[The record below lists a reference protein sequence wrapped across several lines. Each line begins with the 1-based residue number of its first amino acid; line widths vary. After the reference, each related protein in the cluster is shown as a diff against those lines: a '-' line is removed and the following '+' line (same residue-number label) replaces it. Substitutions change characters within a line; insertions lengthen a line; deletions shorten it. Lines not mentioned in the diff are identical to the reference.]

1 MNELRSTTEPETL
14 RIDGTTL
21 SDLEVLDGRGGPGL
35 FQLLDRTQTRA
46 GSTALRR
53 RLSAPLVRPDDIRA
67 VQEALDALAGRSRP
81 LVLDDGLLRAVE
93 SYTRSSITLGSSE
106 GRRALFQEAWLR
118 LRYRDVYQ
126 EITEGLRAIRA
137 LRRTL
142 TVVAHALGEP
152 GNPFLLGEMASR
164 LGRVGLRID
173 EAFRGRNRVAADR
186 ELRGPGQDGVLDALA
201 TLAEL
206 DALQAMAAAG
216 RDAGWCRPE
225 VVEAGEFLLE
235 VDAAVHPFLPDAT
248 PNPIHLTGG
257 EPLVFLT
264 GPNMAGKTTYLR
276 TVGLLVLL
284 AQSGMRVPAR
294 SMRLS
299 PVEAILTSLNP
310 VDSLRRGVSFFYAE
324 VLRVQDAAR
333 LLAEGCPSLILFDE
347 PFKGTNVRDAL
358 DASTAVIRG
367 FARSR
372 RSGSIFSSHL
382 AELAERLDDVP
393 VRFRRFEGE
402 IRDGEPRFTFR
413 LESGVSETRFGML
426 LLEQARVPEL
436 IRRIGEVG

>member
-1 MNELRSTTEPETL
+1 MNDSRRDTGPETL

-21 SDLEVLDGRGGPGL
+21 SDLEVLEGRGGPGL
-35 FQLLDRTQTRA
+35 LQLLDRTQTRA
-46 GSTALRR
+46 GAVALSR
-53 RLSAPLVRPDDIRA
+53 RLSAPMVRARDIRA
-67 VQEALDALAGRSRP
+67 VQDALDALAGFAGIV
-81 LVLDDGLLRAVE
+81 VLEDRLLRAAE
-93 SYTRSSITLGSSE
+93 SYLRSSIVLGS
-106 GRRALFQEAWLR
+106 GNRLRAMVQEIWLR
-118 LRYRDVYQ
+118 LRYRDVYR
-126 EITEGLRAIRA
+126 EMTEGLEAIRG

-142 TVVAHALGEP
+142 ARVAEALGSP
-152 GNPFLLGEMASR
+152 GIPALLRDLGAR
-164 LGRVGLRID
+164 LGRVALRI
-173 EAFRGRNRVAADR
+173 ERAFRVRSPLAADR
-186 ELRGPGQDGVLDALA
+186 ELRGPCRDEIVDALA
-201 TLAEL
+201 AIADL
-206 DALQAMAAAG
+206 DALQTMALAG

-225 VVEAGEFLLE
+225 LLEPGEFHLE
-235 VDAAVHPFLPDAT
+235 VSGAVHPFLPEAT
-248 PNPIHLTGG
+248 PNPVRLTGG

-284 AQSGMRVPAR
+284 AQTGMRVPAR

-299 PVEAILTSLNP
+299 PVEAVLTSLNP

-324 VLRVQDAAR
+324 VLRVQEAAR

-347 PFKGTNVRDAL
+347 AFKGTNVRDAL
-358 DASTAVIRG
+358 DASTEVIRG

-382 AELAERLDDVP
+382 TELAGRLGDAP
-393 VRFRRFEGE
+393 VRFSRFEGE

-413 LESGVSETRFGML
+413 LEAGVSETRFGML

-436 IRRIGEVG
+436 IRRIGA